1 MTSAKQ
7 AKSKYHKIVGEN
19 FKLLRLRN
27 NLTQK
32 QMADT
37 LKLKNRAYIS
47 LIESG
52 LRSLTYENMEK
63 IEKRFGIKAMTL
75 FEQDEQRKIVEKHI
89 ICLAQHIL
97 NQDHLFDLL
106 DISEPLKILCKSL
119 KSCNHNDIESLIR
132 LAHSSAFHD

>member
-52 LRSLTYENMEK
+52 LRSLTYENIEK
-63 IEKRFGIKAMTL
+63 IEKTFGIQAMTL
-75 FEQDEQRKIVEKHI
+75 FEQGQQQKIVEKRI
-89 ICLAQHIL
+89 VECAQYTL
-97 NQDHLFDLL
+97 EKAQLFELL
-106 DISEPLKILCKSL
+106 EISARLKMLCKNL
-119 KSCNHNDIESLIR
+119 KDLGE
-132 LAHSSAFHD
+132 D